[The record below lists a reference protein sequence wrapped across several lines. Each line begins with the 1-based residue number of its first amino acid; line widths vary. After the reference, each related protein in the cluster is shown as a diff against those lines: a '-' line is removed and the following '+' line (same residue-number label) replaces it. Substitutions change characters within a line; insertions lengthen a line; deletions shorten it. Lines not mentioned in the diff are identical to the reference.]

1 MYSKYLVVGS
11 IFPGIGASDI
21 SLLARALHLSSRA
34 RTTSAFSLISFHLF
48 LYLPVFVTPPQHSRL
63 SVTDTLIRRTYFA
76 FPSQT
81 IKTFWNQCVS
91 CVQIWS
97 VTAKWQHPQC
107 RHVVS
112 VVVTRRRVERQ
123 LDTSSAA
130 ATNETDAFRQQ
141 SAQLYDDAGKIWLP
155 NMKIDGA
162 Q

>member
-97 VTAKWQHPQC
+97 VTIRRRDNSQVTTSSVPSCRLRC
-107 RHVVS
+107 RH
-112 VVVTRRRVERQ
+112 EK
-123 LDTSSAA
+123 TSRAS
-130 ATNETDAFRQQ
+130 TWHIECSCYEWDWCISSTVCTT
-141 SAQLYDDAGKIWLP
+141 IWWR
-155 NMKIDGA
+155 G
-162 Q
+162 